1 MENIESIEY
10 FINEEKDESG
20 VYAISLVSA
29 PAIESTFIALSE
41 HKIDMKL
48 IDDERGIL
56 MGVALIPDK
65 KILRKGTPDYN
76 IWFSKDTVRRASEIF
91 MERSHHKD
99 STLEHEQTI
108 SDNVVVETW
117 IKEDEVHD
125 KSVKFGLDAP
135 LGSWIIAMK
144 IGNEDILEKAKQ
156 GVLNGFS
163 IEGLFDDEPQKTQ
176 GDLSKEEEIMNELNE
191 MINNLK

>member
-29 PAIESTFIALSE
+29 GAIESDWVMLGAQ
-41 HKIDMKL
+41 KIEMKL
-48 IDDERGIL
+48 IDEDRGHL
-56 MGVALIPDK
+56 LGAALIPDK

-108 SDNVVVETW
+108 ADNVVIETW
-117 IKEDEVHD
+117 IKESEQD
-125 KSVKFGLDAP
+125 KSVFHGIDAP
-135 LGSWIIAMK
+135 IGTWFVTMK
-144 IGNEDILEKAKQ
+144 IGSEDILQKARNNE
-156 GVLNGFS
+156 VNAFS

-176 GDLSKEEEIMNELNE
+176 GNLSKEEEIMNELNE